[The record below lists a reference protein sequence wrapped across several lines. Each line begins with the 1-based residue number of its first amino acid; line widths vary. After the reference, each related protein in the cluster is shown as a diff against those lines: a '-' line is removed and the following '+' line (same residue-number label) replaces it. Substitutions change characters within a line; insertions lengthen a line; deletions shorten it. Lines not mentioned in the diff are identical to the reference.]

1 MTLIGYLHSR
11 LVGACFDG
19 YLLPGR
25 LDADYV
31 GNTAGNSHGM
41 CAAREFAGEK
51 LNVLVGV
58 NTGPLIAG
66 NVGGGGRQTY
76 SVHGDAMNM
85 AACLEAVNKQLAI
98 RVPISG
104 ITASQ
109 LGRGNLVQVGDVEVR
124 GLSRQTSGVQVV

>member
-1 MTLIGYLHSR
+1 MY
-11 LVGACFDG
+11 
-19 YLLPGR
+19 
-25 LDADYV
+25 
-31 GNTAGNSHGM
+31 
-41 CAAREFAGEK
+41 AAREFAGEK
-51 LNVLVGV
+51 LNVRVGV